1 MKQVLLVVVL
11 SLLVVFSFGCSGN
24 NANTAANTETVAAE
38 SPFANITDP
47 AAALAEGD
55 RLFDEN
61 RTETAIQAYQQAIH
75 LNPDLAEAHFKLG
88 IAYALL
94 EMQYEQTGT
103 VDPGNPDARNKP
115 RSQKS
120 FEKAVEAYKKLLKTN
135 PDDDVAHYNLAR
147 TYNKLNKDEEAEK
160 EFRQAVKLKPDDSEY
175 QTELGAILIKLA
187 QYREAIAPLKKA
199 IELDAGNERAA
210 SLLEDAEAGRQR
222 IDYVGKD
229 SNANRASSGSN
240 SNSNSSA
247 NSVSNTAAN
256 TSTNS
261 AVKPP
266 PANTAKP
273 PKPEVKETKPE
284 PKPVKSEKR
293 GKKG

>member
-1 MKQVLLVVVL
+1 MKQVFTILILSLVVAL
-11 SLLVVFSFGCSGN
+11 SFSCSKN
-24 NANTAANTETVAAE
+24 SANVEANTVTVEAE

-47 AAALAEGD
+47 AAALKEGD

-61 RTETAIQAYQQAIH
+61 QTELAIQAYQQAIK

-103 VDPGNPDARNKP
+103 VDPANPDARSKP

-120 FEKAVEAYKKLLKTN
+120 FEKAAEAYKKWIAAN
-135 PDDDVAHYNLAR
+135 PNDDVAHYNLAR

-160 EFRQAVKLKPDDSEY
+160 EFRQAVKLKPEDSEY
-175 QTELGAILIKLA
+175 QTELGSILIKLA

-240 SNSNSSA
+240 SNSAASA
-247 NSVSNTAAN
+247 NANSASN

-284 PKPVKSEKR
+284 PKSDKSEKR

>member
-1 MKQVLLVVVL
+1 
-11 SLLVVFSFGCSGN
+11 
-24 NANTAANTETVAAE
+24 ANTETVAAE
-38 SPFANITDP
+38 SPFANINDP

-61 RTETAIQAYQQAIH
+61 QTETAIQAYQQAIH

-103 VDPGNPDARNKP
+103 VDPANPDARNKP

-175 QTELGAILIKLA
+175 QTELGNILIKLA
-187 QYREAIAPLKKA
+187 QYREAITPLKKA
-199 IELDAGNERAA
+199 IELDAGNERAV

-229 SNANRASSGSN
+229 SNANRASSGA
-240 SNSNSSA
+240 NSNSSA
-247 NSVSNTAAN
+247 NAANANSASN

-261 AVKPP
+261 AVKSPP
-266 PANTAKP
+266 GNTAKP

>member
-1 MKQVLLVVVL
+1 MKQVFTIVVL
-11 SLLVVFSFGCSGN
+11 SVLVGFGFGCSGN
-24 NANTAANTETVAAE
+24 SSNVAANSETVAAE

-47 AAALAEGD
+47 TAALAEGD

-61 RTETAIQAYQQAIH
+61 QTELAIQAYQQAIK
-75 LNPDLAEAHFKLG
+75 LNPDLAEGHFKLG

-103 VDPGNPDARNKP
+103 VDPGNPDARSKP

-120 FEKAVEAYKKLLKTN
+120 FEKAVEAYKKWIAAN
-135 PDDDVAHYNLAR
+135 PNDDTAHYNLAR

-160 EFRQAVKLKPDDSEY
+160 EFRQAVKLKPEDSEY
-175 QTELGAILIKLA
+175 QTELGSILIKLA
-187 QYREAIAPLKKA
+187 QYREAIVPLKKA

-240 SNSNSSA
+240 SNSAANTNA
-247 NSVSNTAAN
+247 NSASN

-273 PKPEVKETKPE
+273 PKPEVKETP
-284 PKPVKSEKR
+284 PKADKNEKR

>member
-1 MKQVLLVVVL
+1 MKQVFIVVVL
-11 SLLVVFSFGCSGN
+11 SLLAGLSFSCSKN
-24 NANTAANTETVAAE
+24 SANVEANTVTVEAE

-47 AAALAEGD
+47 AAALKEGD

-61 RTETAIQAYQQAIH
+61 QTELAIQAYQQAIK

-103 VDPGNPDARNKP
+103 VDPANPDARSKP

-120 FEKAVEAYKKLLKTN
+120 FEKAAETYKKWIAAN
-135 PDDDVAHYNLAR
+135 PNDDVAHYNLAR

-160 EFRQAVKLKPDDSEY
+160 EFRQAVKLKPEDSEY
-175 QTELGAILIKLA
+175 QTELGSILIKLA

-240 SNSNSSA
+240 SNSAASA
-247 NSVSNTAAN
+247 NANSASN

-284 PKPVKSEKR
+284 PKSDKSEKR

>member
-1 MKQVLLVVVL
+1 MKQVFTIVFL
-11 SLLVVFSFGCSGN
+11 SLLVGFGFGCSGN
-24 NANTAANTETVAAE
+24 SSNTAANNANVAAE

-61 RTETAIQAYQQAIH
+61 QTEMAIQAYQQAIK
-75 LNPDLAEAHFKLG
+75 LNPDLADAHFKLG

-103 VDPGNPDARNKP
+103 VDPANPDARSKP

-120 FEKAVEAYKKLLKTN
+120 FENAVDAYKKWIAAN
-135 PDDDVAHYNLAR
+135 PNDDNAHYNLAR
-147 TYNKLNKDEEAEK
+147 AYNKLNKDEAAEK

-175 QTELGAILIKLA
+175 QTELGSILIKLA
-187 QYREAIAPLKKA
+187 QYSEAIPALKKA
-199 IELDAGNERAA
+199 VELDAGNERAA

-222 IDYVGKD
+222 INYVGPA
-229 SNANRASSGSN
+229 NTANRAN
-240 SNSNSSA
+240 SNSNTANANA
-247 NSVSNTAAN
+247 NSASNTSA
-256 TSTNS
+256 NS

-273 PKPEVKETKPE
+273 PKPEVKGTP
-284 PKPVKSEKR
+284 PKADKNEKR

>member
-1 MKQVLLVVVL
+1 MKQVFTIVAL
-11 SLLVVFSFGCSGN
+11 SLLLALTFGCSGN
-24 NANTAANTETVAAE
+24 AANIEANNVTVEAE

-61 RTETAIQAYQQAIH
+61 QTEKAIQAYQQAIK

-103 VDPGNPDARNKP
+103 VDPANPDARSKP

-120 FEKAVEAYKKLLKTN
+120 FEKAVEAYKKWIAAN
-135 PDDDVAHYNLAR
+135 PNDDVAHYNLAR

-160 EFRQAVKLKPDDSEY
+160 EFRQAVKLKPEDSEY
-175 QTELGAILIKLA
+175 QTELGNILIKLA

-199 IELDAGNERAA
+199 VELDAGNERAA

-222 IDYVGKD
+222 IDYVGKNT
-229 SNANRASSGSN
+229 NANRPS
-240 SNSNSSA
+240 SNSSA
-247 NSVSNTAAN
+247 NSNANSASN

-261 AVKPP
+261 SLKQPP
-266 PANTAKP
+266 TNTAKP
-273 PKPEVKETKPE
+273 PRPEETPPRGDKN
-284 PKPVKSEKR
+284 EKR
-293 GKKG
+293 GKKGE

>member
-1 MKQVLLVVVL
+1 
-11 SLLVVFSFGCSGN
+11 
-24 NANTAANTETVAAE
+24 
-38 SPFANITDP
+38 
-47 AAALAEGD
+47 
-55 RLFDEN
+55 
-61 RTETAIQAYQQAIH
+61 
-75 LNPDLAEAHFKLG
+75 NPDLAEGHFKLG

-103 VDPGNPDARNKP
+103 VDPGNPDARSKP

-120 FEKAVEAYKKLLKTN
+120 FEKAVEAYKKWIAAN
-135 PDDDVAHYNLAR
+135 PNDDTAHYNLAR

-160 EFRQAVKLKPDDSEY
+160 EFRQAVKLKPEDSEY
-175 QTELGAILIKLA
+175 QTELGSILIKLA
-187 QYREAIAPLKKA
+187 QYREAIVPLKKA

-240 SNSNSSA
+240 SNSAANTNA
-247 NSVSNTAAN
+247 NSASN

-273 PKPEVKETKPE
+273 PKPEVKETP
-284 PKPVKSEKR
+284 PKADKNEKR

>member
-1 MKQVLLVVVL
+1 MKQVFTIVAL
-11 SLLVVFSFGCSGN
+11 SLLLALTFGCSGN
-24 NANTAANTETVAAE
+24 AANIEANNVTVEAE

-61 RTETAIQAYQQAIH
+61 QTEKAIQAYQQAIK

-103 VDPGNPDARNKP
+103 VDPANPDARSKP

-120 FEKAVEAYKKLLKTN
+120 FEKAVEAYKKWIAATPN
-135 PDDDVAHYNLAR
+135 DDVAHYNLAR

-160 EFRQAVKLKPDDSEY
+160 EFRQAVKLKPEDSEY
-175 QTELGAILIKLA
+175 QTELGNILIKLA

-199 IELDAGNERAA
+199 VELDAGNERAA

-222 IDYVGKD
+222 IDYVGKNT
-229 SNANRASSGSN
+229 NANRPS
-240 SNSNSSA
+240 SNSSA
-247 NSVSNTAAN
+247 NSNANSASN

-261 AVKPP
+261 LLKQPP
-266 PANTAKP
+266 TNTAKP
-273 PKPEVKETKPE
+273 PRPEETPPRGGKN
-284 PKPVKSEKR
+284 EKR
-293 GKKG
+293 GKKGE

>member
-1 MKQVLLVVVL
+1 MKQVFTIVAL
-11 SLLVVFSFGCSGN
+11 SLLLALTFGCSGN
-24 NANTAANTETVAAE
+24 AANIEANNVTVEAE

-61 RTETAIQAYQQAIH
+61 QTEKAIQAYQQAIK

-103 VDPGNPDARNKP
+103 VDPANPDARSKP

-120 FEKAVEAYKKLLKTN
+120 FEKAVEAYKKWIAAN
-135 PDDDVAHYNLAR
+135 PNDDVAHYNLAR

-160 EFRQAVKLKPDDSEY
+160 EFRQAVKLKPEDSEY
-175 QTELGAILIKLA
+175 QTELGNILIKLA

-199 IELDAGNERAA
+199 VELDAGNERAA

-222 IDYVGKD
+222 IDYVGKNT
-229 SNANRASSGSN
+229 NANRPS
-240 SNSNSSA
+240 SNSSA
-247 NSVSNTAAN
+247 NSNANSASN

-261 AVKPP
+261 SLKQPP
-266 PANTAKP
+266 TNTAKP
-273 PKPEVKETKPE
+273 PRPEETPPRGGKN
-284 PKPVKSEKR
+284 EKR
-293 GKKG
+293 GKKGE